1 MALAL
6 ITYEVSFI
14 GWCVIVEFT
23 VSRYGQL
30 VNFGSVSWLVSN
42 YWITGSLDLWITGS
56 GEWSTTVGSTPSL
69 WSLVPCVGLSVRF
82 SGWFLEYWVSGSSES
97 KGFGCWLRGA
107 FLGWQCLLWMVV
119 TACVRGSWL
128 VAHGAW
134 CMAYAWLMAL
144 LSLTNS
150 HLCMRWVRVS
160 VNSHIE
166 MCGVLT

>member
-1 MALAL
+1 MANWL
-6 ITYEVSFI
+6 ILVPSRGSF
-14 GWCVIVEFT
+14 
-23 VSRYGQL
+23 L
-30 VNFGSVSWLVSN
+30 
-42 YWITGSLDLWITGS
+42 ITGSLDHWISGSFGS

-82 SGWFLEYWVSGSSES
+82 SGWFLEYWVYRVQWVER
-97 KGFGCWLRGA
+97 FGCWLRGA
-107 FLGWQCLLWMVV
+107 FLGWQCLPWMVV

-128 VAHGAW
+128 MAHGAW
-134 CMAYAWLMAL
+134 RMAHGAWRMAHGAWRMANAWLMAL